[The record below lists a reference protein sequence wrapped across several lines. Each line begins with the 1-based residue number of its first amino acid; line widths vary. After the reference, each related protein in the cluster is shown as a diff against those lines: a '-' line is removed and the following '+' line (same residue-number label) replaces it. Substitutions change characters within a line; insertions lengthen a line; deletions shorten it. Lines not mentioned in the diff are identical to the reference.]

1 MLSASNGSDQ
11 TWTSGRRRQGQS
23 INGVK
28 ANEQMGEERVDMDM
42 DLDSPRWVGMVMGNG
57 VCVAR
62 PGPVV
67 TEMSYNHVR
76 DIGRNFYY
84 IHP

>member
-1 MLSASNGSDQ
+1 MRKGKKGREKKGKKRMEGKKRRRQKIVLSASNGSDQ

-42 DLDSPRWVGMVMGNG
+42 DLDSSRWVGW
-57 VCVAR
+57 
-62 PGPVV
+62 
-67 TEMSYNHVR
+67 
-76 DIGRNFYY
+76 
-84 IHP
+84 